1 MLRQFTIPLIIG
13 AISVWATGCEKSQD
27 QRNRDVAEAHD
38 DAVKK
43 TTEVV
48 QEANQ
53 KSAEAQQEANE
64 KIAKE
69 QQAAAEKIGKEQAKL
84 DKTVAENNKDTE
96 TAVADLRKD
105 LEARLTKLDKRLID
119 VRAKIKS
126 ATQTKT
132 PRPQL
137 TQSLEDQQAKS
148 DSLRRAITDLKLTN
162 ETSLGSTKQSLEA
175 RLDQLSKSI
184 DELERGVS

>member
-1 MLRQFTIPLIIG
+1 MLRQFTIPIIIG
-13 AISVWATGCEKSQD
+13 AIGVFATGCEKSQD
-27 QRNRDVAEAHD
+27 ERNREVAEAHD
-38 DAVKK
+38 NAVKK

-53 KSAEAQQEANE
+53 KSAEAQQEAND

-69 QQAAAEKIGKEQAKL
+69 QQAAAEKVAKEQAKL

-96 TAVADLRKD
+96 TAVVDLRKD
-105 LEARLTKLDKRLID
+105 LEARLAKLDKRLIE

-126 ATQTKT
+126 AAQTKT

-137 TQSLEDQQAKS
+137 TQSLDDQQAKTE
-148 DSLRRAITDLKLTN
+148 SLRRAITDLKLTPD
-162 ETSLGSTKQSLEA
+162 TSLSTTKQSLEA